1 LESESES
8 MDALVTGAAGF
19 IGSAL
24 CKELLRRGH
33 SVVGVDSLTDYYD
46 IRLKER
52 NLAGIVS
59 DRFTFHGDSLND
71 IDLASLLH
79 GVDWV
84 FHQAGQPGVR
94 KSWGADF
101 STYVR
106 ENIEATQRL
115 LEAVRTS
122 RRLRRLI
129 YASSSSIYG
138 DASSFPTRE
147 DTIPRPISPYGV
159 TKLAAEN
166 LCSLYAKNFGVPAV
180 SLRYFTVYG
189 PGQRSDMAF
198 TRFIKAAVTSEPIT
212 VYGNGQQIRDFTYI
226 DDVVHANVLAA
237 EQDTEPGSIFNVAGG
252 CSVSVNDVLTLL
264 GEMMG
269 EALRVEYRDM
279 AAGDVRRTGGDTT
292 QIDKVLHWKP
302 VVGID
307 EGLGNQFKWG
317 CRLFAA
323 APTPFL
329 VGAHAR

>member
-1 LESESES
+1 LKSETED

-24 CKELLRRGH
+24 SKELLRRGH
-33 SVVGVDSLTDYYD
+33 RVMGIDSLTDYYD
-46 IRLKER
+46 IRIKEH
-52 NLAGIVS
+52 NLADIVS
-59 DRFTFHGDSLND
+59 DRFTFYCDSLNN

-79 GVDWV
+79 GTDWV

-101 STYVR
+101 NIYVR

-115 LEAVRTS
+115 LEAARTS

-147 DTIPRPISPYGV
+147 DTAPRPISPYGV

-166 LCSLYAKNFGVPAV
+166 LCSLYAKNFGVPAL

-198 TRFIKAAVTSEPIT
+198 TRFIKAAVTSQPIT
-212 VYGNGQQIRDFTYI
+212 IYGNGQQIRDFTYI
-226 DDVVHANVLAA
+226 DDVVSANVLAA
-237 EQDTEPGSIFNVAGG
+237 AVDTEPGSIFNVAGG
-252 CSVSVNDVLTLL
+252 CSVSVNDVLALL
-264 GEMMG
+264 GEMTG
-269 EALRVEYRDM
+269 EALRVEYRDG
-279 AAGDVRRTGGDTT
+279 AAGDVRRTGGDTSR
-292 QIDKVLHWKP
+292 IEEVLRWKP
-302 VVGID
+302 LVGIE
-307 EGLGNQFKWG
+307 EGLQNQFRWG
-317 CRLFAA
+317 CKLFAA
-323 APTPFL
+323 APTSLL
-329 VGAHAR
+329 VGAHAG